1 MEKVEKFWK
10 ITNEDLA
17 FSCQKALPLAT
28 FYIMIFRYTNFHCVE
43 SVRIQSFILST
54 FRLYLDHMIS
64 LIPPSTENNLI
75 Y

>member
-17 FSCQKALPLAT
+17 FSCQKALPFAT

-43 SVRIQSFILST
+43 SVRIQSFI
-54 FRLYLDHMIS
+54 FYLVHV
-64 LIPPSTENNLI
+64 
-75 Y
+75 